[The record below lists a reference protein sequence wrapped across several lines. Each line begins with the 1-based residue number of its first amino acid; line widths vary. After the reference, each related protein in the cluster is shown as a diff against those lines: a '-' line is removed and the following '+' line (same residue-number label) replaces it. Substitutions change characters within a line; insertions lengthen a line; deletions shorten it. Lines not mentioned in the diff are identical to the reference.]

1 MIPLH
6 RKTSLAL
13 LLLLLTLTPVSARG
27 AFAQEEPP
35 STEAPAQPAAAS
47 ADAAAAPPTP
57 SRSSHEVRSDFGTL
71 LRQSPSELATILA
84 LDPTL
89 LSNEAFLAGYPELSR
104 FVAEHPEVRRN
115 PRFYLAEFPVSD
127 GGNFG
132 RVMEPMLIFST
143 FAIIAFAISWL
154 IRTLI
159 EHRRWSRLAR
169 TQSEVHGKILERFG
183 TSEALL
189 EYMRTPAGTKFL
201 ESAPIPV
208 RVDQPAQGGT
218 IGRALASI
226 QLGVIVVAGALG
238 MLFVSGRFD
247 TETEHGFY
255 ALGVIGLCIGG
266 GFIAAAAVSLFLS
279 RRLGLWQ
286 GPAGV
291 RPDEAEDAGLTR

>member
-1 MIPLH
+1 MTALRH
-6 RKTSLAL
+6 KALQLL
-13 LLLLLTLTPVSARG
+13 LLLLLTWVPASARG
-27 AFAQEEPP
+27 AFAQETPP
-35 STEAPAQPAAAS
+35 STGASAQDAPAS
-47 ADAAAAPPTP
+47 DVTAAAPATP
-57 SRSSHEVRSDFGTL
+57 ARSSHEVRSEFGTL

-115 PRFYLAEFPVSD
+115 PRFYLADFPVSD
-127 GGNFG
+127 GSGFNH
-132 RVMEPMLIFST
+132 VIDPILIFST
-143 FAIIAFAISWL
+143 FAIIAFAVAWL

-159 EHRRWSRLAR
+159 DHRRWSRLAR
-169 TQSEVHGKILERFG
+169 TQSDVHSKILERFG

-208 RVDQPAQGGT
+208 RVDQPMQGGT

-226 QLGVIVVAGALG
+226 QLGVIAVAGALG

-266 GFIAAAAVSLFLS
+266 GFIAAAVVSIVLS

-286 GPAGV
+286 GPTAPAG
-291 RPDEAEDAGLTR
+291 DANDTGFTG

>member
-1 MIPLH
+1 MPSLR
-6 RKTSLAL
+6 RKPSL
-13 LLLLLTLTPVSARG
+13 LLLLLLAVPPCSAGGALAQESPPVSGASEQAAGGDLDAVATTVAR
-27 AFAQEEPP
+27 
-35 STEAPAQPAAAS
+35 
-47 ADAAAAPPTP
+47 
-57 SRSSHEVRSDFGTL
+57 RSSHDVRSEFGTL
-71 LRQSPSELATILA
+71 LRQSPPELGTILA

-89 LSNEAFLAGYPELSR
+89 LSNQAFLAGYPALSR

-115 PRFYLAEFPVSD
+115 PRFYLQEFTPSD
-127 GGNFG
+127 GSGFSNAL
-132 RVMEPMLIFST
+132 EPLLIFFT
-143 FAIIAFAISWL
+143 FAVIAFAMTWL

-169 TQSEVHGKILERFG
+169 TQSEVHNKILERFG

-208 RVDQPAQGGT
+208 SAEQPAPSGT

-226 QLGVIVVAGALG
+226 HLGVIAAAGALG

-247 TETEHGFY
+247 TDTAQGFY

-266 GFIAAAAVSLFLS
+266 GFIVAAVVSILLS

-286 GPAGV
+286 GPPAA
-291 RPDEAEDAGLTR
+291 RAEDLDDATVGR

>member
-1 MIPLH
+1 MFPLL
-6 RKTSLAL
+6 RKTSLPL
-13 LLLLLTLTPVSARG
+13 LLLLLTFTSAAARG
-27 AFAQEEPP
+27 AFAQETSP
-35 STEAPAQPAAAS
+35 SASVSATAS
-47 ADAAAAPPTP
+47 ATGVDVAAGPATP
-57 SRSSHEVRSDFGTL
+57 ARSSHEVRSEFGTL
-71 LRQSPSELATILA
+71 LRESPSELATILV

-89 LSNEAFLAGYPELSR
+89 LSNQAFLAGYPELSR

-115 PRFYLAEFPVSD
+115 PRFYLAEFPVGDSSGFD
-127 GGNFG
+127 
-132 RVMEPMLIFST
+132 RVIEPLLIFST

-159 EHRRWSRLAR
+159 DHRRWSRLAR

-183 TSEALL
+183 TSDALL

-208 RVDQPAQGGT
+208 RVDQPVQGGT

-247 TETEHGFY
+247 TDTEHGFY

-266 GFIAAAAVSLFLS
+266 GFIAAAVVSIVLS

-286 GPAGV
+286 GPAGT
-291 RPDEAEDAGLTR
+291 PAGEADDAGFTR

>member
-1 MIPLH
+1 MIAH
-6 RKTSLAL
+6 RRKPSPAL
-13 LLLLLTLTPVSARG
+13 LLLLLTLMPVAARG

-35 STEAPAQPAAAS
+35 STEASAPAS
-47 ADAAAAPPTP
+47 AAGADVAAAPATAA
-57 SRSSHEVRSDFGTL
+57 RSSHEVRSDFGIL

-89 LSNEAFLAGYPELSR
+89 LSNQAFLAGYPELAR

-115 PRFYLAEFPVSD
+115 PRFYLAEFAVSD
-127 GGNFG
+127 GGGFG
-132 RVMEPMLIFST
+132 RVMEPILIFST
-143 FAIIAFAISWL
+143 FAVIAFAVSWL

-159 EHRRWSRLAR
+159 DHRRWSRLAR
-169 TQSEVHGKILERFG
+169 TQSEVHNKILERFG

-189 EYMRTPAGTKFL
+189 EYMRSPAGAKFL
-201 ESAPIPV
+201 ESAPIPLHPA
-208 RVDQPAQGGT
+208 QPAQGGT

-226 QLGVIVVAGALG
+226 QLGVIVAAGALG

-247 TETEHGFY
+247 TDTAQGFY

-266 GFIAAAAVSLFLS
+266 GFIAAAVVSIVLS

-286 GPAGV
+286 GPAGA
-291 RPDEAEDAGLTR
+291 PAGEADDAGLTR